1 MTDAHAPIAVSGS
14 HWLADLS
21 DCRCKPELL
30 ADADLLHVHCVA
42 ACLDAGMNVLRSVFQ
57 SCPGAG
63 VTGAVLLAQS
73 HLSIHTWPEARFA
86 AVDVYLAHTA
96 PVPATQGEALLA
108 RLVTA
113 LQAGRPHVRE
123 LTRHSS

>member
-63 VTGAVLLAQS
+63 VTGVVLLAQS
-73 HLSIHTWPEARFA
+73 HLSIHTWPEAGY
-86 AVDVYLAHTA
+86 VTLDVYVCNYTENNRPKAQKLFDD
-96 PVPATQGEALLA
+96 
-108 RLVTA
+108 
-113 LQAGRPHVRE
+113 LQAAFNPAVPHLHRVDRA
-123 LTRHSS
+123 

>member
-63 VTGAVLLAQS
+63 VTDRMWRS
-73 HLSIHTWPEARFA
+73 TP
-86 AVDVYLAHTA
+86 TA
-96 PVPATQGEALLA
+96 GSVHRTRASSTVP
-108 RLVTA
+108 
-113 LQAGRPHVRE
+113 
-123 LTRHSS
+123 